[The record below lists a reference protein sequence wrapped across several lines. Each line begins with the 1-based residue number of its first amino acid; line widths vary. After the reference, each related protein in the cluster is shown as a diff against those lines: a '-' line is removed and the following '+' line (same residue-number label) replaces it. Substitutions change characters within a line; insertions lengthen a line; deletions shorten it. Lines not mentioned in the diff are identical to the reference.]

1 MQPITIAIDPF
12 GFILVKGENAAT
24 FLQGQLTCDVREI
37 NEIRGALGACCDPK
51 GRMVANFFVFQKNKD
66 YYFLL
71 PKSMIS
77 ITIAHL
83 KKYAV
88 FSKVELLAVNEAETY
103 SLPEITLKELDENDW
118 RSLNVRAGLVWVYP
132 QTSGKLIPQMINLQ
146 KWGGI
151 SFTKGCYI
159 GQEIIA
165 RTEHLGKL
173 KRHLYRAFVDSE
185 TPPTPGDELKNQNDQ
200 TMGIV
205 VEAARKNTEYE
216 LLVVIQD
223 VALENGDI
231 AFNQFPLK
239 NVQPVAGNSS
249 FISSAIRGTK

>member
-1 MQPITIAIDPF
+1 MQLITIAINHF
-12 GFILVKGENAAT
+12 SFISVKGENAAT
-24 FLQGQLTCDVREI
+24 HLQGQLTCDMREI
-37 NEIRGALGACCDPK
+37 NETRGVLGACCDPK
-51 GRMVANFFVFQKNKD
+51 GRMVANFFVFQKHKD
-66 YYFLL
+66 YYLLL

-77 ITIAHL
+77 LAVTHL

-88 FSKVELLAVNEAETY
+88 FSKVKLLAINEAKAY
-103 SLPEITLKELDENDW
+103 PLPEITLKELDENDW

-173 KRHLYRAFVDSE
+173 KRRLYRAFVDSE

-200 TMGIV
+200 TMGMV
-205 VEAARKNTEYE
+205 VEAARKNIGYE
-216 LLVVIQD
+216 LLAVIQY
-223 VALENGDI
+223 VALENGNI
-231 AFNQFPLK
+231 TFSQFPLK
-239 NVQPVAGNSS
+239 NIQHVAGNNRALS
-249 FISSAIRGTK
+249 FRAQ